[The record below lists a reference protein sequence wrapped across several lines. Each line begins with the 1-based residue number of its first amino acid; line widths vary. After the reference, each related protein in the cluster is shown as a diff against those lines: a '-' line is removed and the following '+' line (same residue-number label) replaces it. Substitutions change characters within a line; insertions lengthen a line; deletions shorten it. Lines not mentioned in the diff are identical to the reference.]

1 VALQWVIQ
9 DVSSNVELANLT
21 NVSKR
26 WRQEVQS
33 FITTYPNAMSSQLL
47 LPSLAKHIIDGEG
60 GDAFCA
66 TWLPPEGIQT
76 VPVPSSPMEGSTN
89 RSNHHPHMSSYGN
102 NAYNRNHEI
111 KKESFRD
118 CCYEWRGYR
127 TAHQILLP
135 FGYSKKFVNKFVAEI
150 SCKEEEEKEDYQW
163 TTSSV
168 RGATYARPEAYCPCW
183 DANSPSSNEFE
194 KYSIRKRILHHR
206 QQWLP
211 RAIQSSPFKNPMQ
224 PLQRGQQQPSIQ
236 LLNASGSSAVR
247 LLTPPFDCGPLAG
260 PITLFCV
267 AIATEDGCFL
277 SGLTSK
283 CEFGHLYPQT
293 EAEHLIDRSPIC
305 VAMDGISDSTSSKN
319 CRIEEEEDDDDSSE
333 DEDGSI
339 EVKSRNEKR
348 AAGSGF
354 DCACCFNLKC
364 EQCDDE
370 LEAEEEDREVEE
382 EESPPNYLYKGQRG
396 PGEWHCYVAIIDG
409 EDSTIRINGAAET
422 MSHYQNKNVSSEK
435 EELVLLDGVTIGSDT
450 SFDMSLCYGDGSMGE
465 GDGAISELIVFQGR
479 LPEKDIEA
487 LEQHLMKKHGIPSTV
502 GTQYFLQQEDDWR
515 RCSRALIEQAA
526 PYRMR
531 TDGIPLHAAANDH
544 SVAWER
550 TCKVTGEKIPVG
562 RIGSRLSSGSSDW

>member
-1 VALQWVIQ
+1 MEVPTVALQWVIQ

-319 CRIEEEEDDDDSSE
+319 CRIEEEEEDDDD
-333 DEDGSI
+333 
-339 EVKSRNEKR
+339 
-348 AAGSGF
+348 
-354 DCACCFNLKC
+354 
-364 EQCDDE
+364 
-370 LEAEEEDREVEE
+370 EEDH
-382 EESPPNYLYKGQRG
+382 PNNDDADNDKVGQKQQKKKAVAATRKALLLAAEAWQTRVARL
-396 PGEWHCYVAIIDG
+396 PGEEDHPKKMLERPKKLVQEYLQQTHTHLFVNVEKNWSPG
-409 EDSTIRINGAAET
+409 EPWDLSQIATLPRDLRNRCEPASE
-422 MSHYQNKNVSSEK
+422 SSP
-435 EELVLLDGVTIGSDT
+435 
-450 SFDMSLCYGDGSMGE
+450 FMSLC
-465 GDGAISELIVFQGR
+465 L
-479 LPEKDIEA
+479 
-487 LEQHLMKKHGIPSTV
+487 
-502 GTQYFLQQEDDWR
+502 
-515 RCSRALIEQAA
+515 
-526 PYRMR
+526 
-531 TDGIPLHAAANDH
+531 
-544 SVAWER
+544 
-550 TCKVTGEKIPVG
+550 
-562 RIGSRLSSGSSDW
+562 